1 MSLFFFRVLVGAM
14 VFGMYSVF
22 GMVSHAD
29 LLGVLAF
36 VYEM

>member
-1 MSLFFFRVLVGAM
+1 
-14 VFGMYSVF
+14 MYSVV

-36 VYEM
+36 VYEMRRLDWLDVVVKIINT